1 MHVKFKYLLILIII
15 AGYSCKNKFQS
26 PMEKPLAAVGDK
38 YLYKSDLSSILPN
51 NLTYSDSLKK
61 ANDYRINWIRK
72 ELMLKRAEENLS
84 SEQKD
89 VQSELEDYR
98 ASLIIHRYQ
107 QELVK
112 QRLDTVITD
121 KNIQEYYEKNSERF
135 ILQKNIIKGIYIEV
149 PKEVDSPEKIKK
161 WLSADETESTTELET
176 YSFQYAVKFDY
187 FIEKWMD
194 FSLIES
200 RIPLS
205 INNKKQF
212 IEQNRFVEASDSLNS
227 FYLSI
232 KEFMLIGEKA
242 PYNFVKD
249 QIENLILNNRKLEL
263 IKELEKN
270 VLEQGKEKNLYKI
283 ND

>member
-1 MHVKFKYLLILIII
+1 
-15 AGYSCKNKFQS
+15 
-26 PMEKPLAAVGDK
+26 MEKPLAAVGDK